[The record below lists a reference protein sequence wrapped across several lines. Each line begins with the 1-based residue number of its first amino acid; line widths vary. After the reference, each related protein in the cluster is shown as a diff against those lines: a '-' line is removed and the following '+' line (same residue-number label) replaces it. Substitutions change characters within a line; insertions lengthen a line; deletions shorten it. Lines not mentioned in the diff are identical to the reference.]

1 MVAWTL
7 AMHEHGLLITLQWLK
22 MKIIY
27 LIQTKNYTFLE
38 WRIME

>member
-7 AMHEHGLLITLQWLK
+7 TMQEHGLLITLQW
-22 MKIIY
+22 KIIY